1 MGLLLLAEKTRV
13 SATLPGN
20 HQIKTL
26 VTTRWHKIPLQL
38 WLQLQASAAGTL
50 QLGPQ
55 DVPPEA
61 FFTQAQREEHA
72 RGVDKVTTFP
82 LDGAHYFC
90 DTMDVSRP
98 FPSERPPLQP
108 SWEFVWNH
116 WLTASFRS
124 IKLGHVCPLL
134 LQGLC
139 EERQL
144 NDFDGSRYHIAHI
157 SRRGRL
163 HVGPRYKAR
172 GLNDCAEPGNEIECE
187 LLVWRPNPK
196 EGAPVPWSRYAW
208 RRGSVPLWWGVQM
221 RGSGLGEAEIKIKET
236 NTFKGTRR
244 YVRRLQKR
252 FTPNPRLDP
261 YSPAS
266 SPQGPPVP
274 PEPQASREVSA
285 SLPILFV
292 SLLRKGTPE
301 RDRSEAKLASAFDFV
316 IGALRKEHHT
326 PISYIALD
334 WHEMDKQLGHEGIVE
349 AFWQTVRNIL
359 PAHGFALGTMTKV
372 GKDDWDY
379 QAEDIDPPPSAS
391 GWGVQGPCL
400 SGCGLGWQVRWLLQ
414 QRGLARYNCA
424 DSLDRTNVGSFFG
437 AVQVDVRVGQDTLLL
452 EDPLSKPSTTSAA
465 SGAAQP
471 PHPSFEADLLG
482 LSLDTPRSTATVTS
496 STTSVSTPASVDA
509 GRQNGHAQG
518 NGGSS
523 SSSGFITRQQ
533 TPAAANPTS
542 HGSTPS
548 AGADPGPLPPGWE
561 AKVDRSTNR
570 IFYVDHNNKVTSW
583 QRPSMPKPHAD
594 TALATRSAPT
604 GNSGTEMSSISA
616 SQAPRSNPGTSWAGG
631 AQPSNLSAA
640 YTPST
645 LAQAQNAPGGGDASV
660 SGLDR
665 WVKGFARRI
674 HPEALSALAEL
685 FLVNGDMSAWLY
697 TGSQAMHSERILIF
711 EPETSKLRKAGIGA
725 YGNIMVGIKRR
736 YNNVLVDAD
745 KQQQIEMFLG
755 MKQDLF
761 FPSLKLLYKADSST
775 PLDFPETDDEDEPVG
790 LIDWVADRGISSA
803 GMVSTGAGA
812 LEAGGLPL
820 QPQHLQQQQQSRMRG
835 RAYNSHDLLNP
846 ASRESPT
853 PAATP
858 LTLTPAAPSAPR
870 PPTTYSSALHQS
882 TPQHTTAHH
891 SAPQFTSAQYG
902 GALHHSASQN
912 AMAVHAP
919 SAAALPHSASQCPLM
934 EAHDGSSG
942 VADLLG
948 VGVVESEGH
957 QGQAPGFPGAPAPS
971 RQQQQDPS
979 ITNGDAS
986 RFHGS
991 GSAQPEQEKTG
1002 ISDLLGLETPE
1013 PPQGSSTCSKDPLGG
1028 LDLI

>member
-1 MGLLLLAEKTRV
+1 MYANRGGLDASVTLVRILSTDQYFILIKPSVRRHVVIVSIDRVSGALQHTGTYGKDVFLIEAQALDHLKTGGPLEVVATGKHVLGYVVIGPMGLLLLAEKTRV

-50 QLGPQ
+50 PPQ

-61 FFTQAQREEHA
+61 YFTQAQREEHA

-98 FPSERPPLQP
+98 FPSERPPMQP

-124 IKLGHVCPLL
+124 VRLGHVCPLL

-144 NDFDGSRYHIAHI
+144 NDFDGSRYHIAHV

-261 YSPAS
+261 LSPAA
-266 SPQGPPVP
+266 SPEGPSVP
-274 PEPQASREVSA
+274 PTPQADPEASA
-285 SLPILFV
+285 SLPVLFV

-379 QAEDIDPPPSAS
+379 QAEDVDPPPSAS

-400 SGCGLGWQVRWLLQ
+400 SGCGIGWQVKWLQQ

-437 AVQVDVRVGQDTLLL
+437 AVQVFVEQCRCLDIAIAVSPRN
-452 EDPLSKPSTTSAA
+452 TS
-465 SGAAQP
+465 SLGAA
-471 PHPSFEADLLG
+471 
-482 LSLDTPRSTATVTS
+482 
-496 STTSVSTPASVDA
+496 
-509 GRQNGHAQG
+509 
-518 NGGSS
+518 
-523 SSSGFITRQQ
+523 
-533 TPAAANPTS
+533 
-542 HGSTPS
+542 
-548 AGADPGPLPPGWE
+548 
-561 AKVDRSTNR
+561 
-570 IFYVDHNNKVTSW
+570 
-583 QRPSMPKPHAD
+583 M
-594 TALATRSAPT
+594 
-604 GNSGTEMSSISA
+604 
-616 SQAPRSNPGTSWAGG
+616 
-631 AQPSNLSAA
+631 
-640 YTPST
+640 
-645 LAQAQNAPGGGDASV
+645 
-660 SGLDR
+660 
-665 WVKGFARRI
+665 AR
-674 HPEALSALAEL
+674 
-685 FLVNGDMSAWLY
+685 
-697 TGSQAMHSERILIF
+697 
-711 EPETSKLRKAGIGA
+711 
-725 YGNIMVGIKRR
+725 
-736 YNNVLVDAD
+736 
-745 KQQQIEMFLG
+745 
-755 MKQDLF
+755 
-761 FPSLKLLYKADSST
+761 
-775 PLDFPETDDEDEPVG
+775 
-790 LIDWVADRGISSA
+790 
-803 GMVSTGAGA
+803 
-812 LEAGGLPL
+812 
-820 QPQHLQQQQQSRMRG
+820 QQQQQ
-835 RAYNSHDLLNP
+835 
-846 ASRESPT
+846 
-853 PAATP
+853 
-858 LTLTPAAPSAPR
+858 
-870 PPTTYSSALHQS
+870 
-882 TPQHTTAHH
+882 
-891 SAPQFTSAQYG
+891 
-902 GALHHSASQN
+902 
-912 AMAVHAP
+912 
-919 SAAALPHSASQCPLM
+919 
-934 EAHDGSSG
+934 
-942 VADLLG
+942 
-948 VGVVESEGH
+948 
-957 QGQAPGFPGAPAPS
+957 
-971 RQQQQDPS
+971 QQQQQQGSS
-979 ITNGDAS
+979 IASGDAS

-991 GSAQPEQEKTG
+991 GSAQKEQEDAG